1 MESGQEGLF
10 SAFAEQGDVAYME
23 FWNRVKN
30 KPEETVYNDI
40 GEGLKQM
47 VENRV
52 VIHVNEPMLWQYFQD
67 RPYINQKIQIVA
79 KEKFQFRAIILTKN
93 SPLTPIFK
101 SGMVSHMQGG
111 VTDRL
116 QSKYTAP
123 QSKGIFDEMF
133 CQILP
138 YLNPSD
144 EASFSS
150 VNLIGRFSKFIRIML
165 SEALERETNMQRP
178 MNFSCNDSPRR
189 DVL

>member
-1 MESGQEGLF
+1 MQSGQEGLF
-10 SAFAEQGDVAYME
+10 SAFAEQGDLAYME

-67 RPYINQKIQIVA
+67 QPYINQKIEIVA
-79 KEKFQFRAIILTKN
+79 KEKFQLRAIILTKN

-116 QSKYTAP
+116 QSKYAAP
-123 QSKGIFDEMF
+123 QSKGIFDEIMVLNMGQVLPVFIIIGMSMF
-133 CQILP
+133 ISIIIL
-138 YLNPSD
+138 LLEFVLKKTNII
-144 EASFSS
+144 
-150 VNLIGRFSKFIRIML
+150 V
-165 SEALERETNMQRP
+165 ALP
-178 MNFSCNDSPRR
+178 K
-189 DVL
+189 